1 MQRRFVVVYRR
12 SGQPI
17 SLIFKGQ
24 AVKEE
29 GWTTD
34 ESVVVTWVVVWVV
47 EWFTGR

>member
-1 MQRRFVVVYRR
+1 LFTDVT
-12 SGQPI
+12 GQTI
-17 SLIFKGQ
+17 SLIFKGK

-34 ESVVVTWVVVWVV
+34 GSAVVTWVVVWVV